1 MIQTENDNFISRVKK
16 LLDSPH
22 LSDWED
28 GFLNSLKTSLD
39 RWGRLTARQH
49 SVLQSIESKNDPAHV
64 AARKAWAEN
73 FTDEMREKLVIAA
86 RYYTQNPP
94 YFADAAER
102 VLSDDKYMPSQKL
115 YTKMV
120 ENKYVNRVIANIES
134 EPTYPAG
141 SMACVRATAS
151 GYLGRL
157 RNKLV
162 MVVEYPD
169 KLPRAAKGAKPVVIL
184 PVGSTEMIETEE
196 RWLKRASV

>member
-16 LLDSPH
+16 LLGSPH
-22 LSDWED
+22 LTDWEGD
-28 GFLNSLKTSLD
+28 FLTSLRTSLD
-39 RWGRLTARQH
+39 KWGRLTARQH
-49 SVLQSIESKNDPAHV
+49 AVLQSIESKNDPVHV
-64 AARKAWAEN
+64 AARKVWAES
-73 FTDEMREKLVIAA
+73 FTDEMHAKLVIAA
-86 RYYTQNPP
+86 RYYSQNPP

-102 VLSDDKYMPSQKL
+102 VLSDDKYTPSQKL

-120 ENKYVNRVIANIES
+120 ENKYVNRVIANIEA

-141 SMACVRATAS
+141 SMACIRATAS
-151 GYLGRL
+151 GRLGRL
-157 RNKLV
+157 RNQLV

-184 PVGSTEMIETEE
+184 PVGSAEMIETEE

>member
-1 MIQTENDNFISRVKK
+1 MSIKNDNFISRIAK
-16 LLDSPH
+16 LADSPH
-22 LSDWED
+22 LSAWEQ
-28 GFLNSLKTSLD
+28 GFMGSLKSTLD
-39 RWGRLTARQH
+39 KWGSLTAKQH
-49 SVLQSIESKNDPAHV
+49 SVLQSIESKNDPV
-64 AARKAWAEN
+64 QIAARKSWAEN

-86 RYYTQNPP
+86 RYYIDNPP
-94 YFADAAER
+94 YFAEAADR
-102 VLSDDKYMPSQKL
+102 VLADEEYVPSQKL
-115 YTKMV
+115 YIKMV

-151 GYLGRL
+151 GTLGRL